1 MTESIQTIMIK
12 AVIFDLG
19 GVLIDLDLERCR
31 KAFAEDVG
39 YRKID
44 ELLDAW
50 HQKGFYSDLE
60 EGKLSADEFRRKIIE
75 GSVSA
80 GHSVPTTESVS
91 CAESVPSTESVPTT
105 ESVSAVSP
113 DEVDHAMWA
122 LLTGIEPYKIDFLR
136 ELSGKYDLYL
146 LSNNNGISMVR
157 CRQIFKEA
165 GLPMEK
171 VFRKQYLSYEMKM
184 LKPSPQIYRAVIDDI
199 GLSPDEMLF
208 IDDSVSNVA
217 AAASLGI
224 HAVQY
229 VPGADLR
236 AAVNAGLEGDGTC

>member
-1 MTESIQTIMIK
+1 MIK
-12 AVIFDLG
+12 AIIFDLG

-39 YRKID
+39 YRKIN

-60 EGKLSADEFRRKIIE
+60 EGKLSEDEFRRKIIE
-75 GSVSA
+75 GSASA
-80 GHSVPTTESVS
+80 GHS
-91 CAESVPSTESVPTT
+91 APSTESVPSA
-105 ESVSAVSP
+105 ESVPAVSP
-113 DEVDHAMWA
+113 DDVDHAMWA

-157 CRQIFKEA
+157 CRQIFEEA

-184 LKPSPQIYRAVIDDI
+184 LKPSPQIYRAVIEDI

-236 AAVNAGLEGDGTC
+236 TAVNARLEGNGTC

>member
-12 AVIFDLG
+12 AIIFDLG

-60 EGKLSADEFRRKIIE
+60 EGKLSEDEFRRKIIE

-80 GHSVPTTESVS
+80 GHSAP
-91 CAESVPSTESVPTT
+91 CAESAQMSGP
-105 ESVSAVSP
+105 AVSP
-113 DEVDHAMWA
+113 DDVDHAMWA

-157 CRQIFKEA
+157 CRQIFEEA

-184 LKPSPQIYRAVIDDI
+184 LKPSPKIYRAVIDDI

-229 VPGADLR
+229 VPGTDLR
-236 AAVNAGLEGDGTC
+236 AAVNAGLEGDGKC

>member
-1 MTESIQTIMIK
+1 MIK
-12 AVIFDLG
+12 AIIFDLG

-31 KAFAEDVG
+31 KAFVEDVG
-39 YRKID
+39 YRKIN

-60 EGKLSADEFRRKIIE
+60 EGKLSEDEFRRKIIE
-75 GSVSA
+75 GSAFA
-80 GHSVPTTESVS
+80 GHS
-91 CAESVPSTESVPTT
+91 APSTESVPSA
-105 ESVSAVSP
+105 ESVPAVSP
-113 DEVDHAMWA
+113 DDVDHAMWA

-157 CRQIFKEA
+157 CRQIFEEA

-184 LKPSPQIYRAVIDDI
+184 LKPSPQIYRAVIEDI

-236 AAVNAGLEGDGTC
+236 TAVNAGLEGDGKC

>member
-1 MTESIQTIMIK
+1 MIK
-12 AVIFDLG
+12 AIIFDLG

-39 YRKID
+39 YRKIN

-75 GSVSA
+75 GCRKIIEGSAFA
-80 GHSVPTTESVS
+80 GHS
-91 CAESVPSTESVPTT
+91 APSTESVPSA
-105 ESVSAVSP
+105 ESVPAVSP
-113 DEVDHAMWA
+113 DDVDHAMWA

-157 CRQIFKEA
+157 CRQIFEEA

-184 LKPSPQIYRAVIDDI
+184 LKPSPQIYRAVIEDI

-236 AAVNAGLEGDGTC
+236 TAVNAGLEGDGKC

>member
-1 MTESIQTIMIK
+1 MIK
-12 AVIFDLG
+12 AIIFDLG

-31 KAFAEDVG
+31 KAFVEDVG
-39 YRKID
+39 YRKIN

-60 EGKLSADEFRRKIIE
+60 EGKLSEDEFRRKIIE
-75 GSVSA
+75 GSAFA
-80 GHSVPTTESVS
+80 GHS
-91 CAESVPSTESVPTT
+91 APSTESVPSA
-105 ESVSAVSP
+105 ESVPAVSP
-113 DEVDHAMWA
+113 DDVDHAMWA

-157 CRQIFKEA
+157 CRQIFEEA

-184 LKPSPQIYRAVIDDI
+184 LKPSPQIYRAVIEDI

-236 AAVNAGLEGDGTC
+236 TAVNAGLEGDGTC

>member
-12 AVIFDLG
+12 AIIFDLG

-31 KAFAEDVG
+31 KAFVEDVG
-39 YRKID
+39 YRKIN

-60 EGKLSADEFRRKIIE
+60 EGKLSEDEFRRKIIE
-75 GSVSA
+75 GSASA
-80 GHSVPTTESVS
+80 GHPAP
-91 CAESVPSTESVPTT
+91 CAESAPMSGP
-105 ESVSAVSP
+105 AVSP
-113 DEVDHAMWA
+113 DDVDHAMWS
-122 LLTGIEPYKIDFLR
+122 LLTGIDSYKIDFLR
-136 ELSGKYDLYL
+136 ELSEKYDLYL

-157 CRQIFKEA
+157 CRQIFEEA

-236 AAVNAGLEGDGTC
+236 TAVNAGLEGDGKC

>member
-1 MTESIQTIMIK
+1 MIK
-12 AVIFDLG
+12 AIIFDLG
-19 GVLIDLDLERCR
+19 GVLIDLDLERCK
-31 KAFAEDVG
+31 KAFVEDVG

-60 EGKLSADEFRRKIIE
+60 EGKLSEDEFRRKIIE
-75 GSVSA
+75 GA
-80 GHSVPTTESVS
+80 
-91 CAESVPSTESVPTT
+91 
-105 ESVSAVSP
+105 VSAVHPVPAAGSELP
-113 DEVDHAMWA
+113 AGPEPMCGPAVASDDVDHAMWA
-122 LLTGIEPYKIDFLR
+122 LLTGIEQYKIDFLR

>member
-1 MTESIQTIMIK
+1 MIK
-12 AVIFDLG
+12 AIIFDLG

-31 KAFAEDVG
+31 KAFVEDVG
-39 YRKID
+39 YRKIN

-60 EGKLSADEFRRKIIE
+60 EGKLSEDEFRRKIIE
-75 GSVSA
+75 GSASA
-80 GHSVPTTESVS
+80 GHPAP
-91 CAESVPSTESVPTT
+91 CAESVPSTESAPG
-105 ESVSAVSP
+105 SGPAVSP
-113 DEVDHAMWA
+113 DDVDHAMWA

-157 CRQIFKEA
+157 CRQIFEEA

-184 LKPSPQIYRAVIDDI
+184 LKPSPQIYRAVIEDI
-199 GLSPDEMLF
+199 GLSQDEMLF
-208 IDDSVSNVA
+208 IDDSVSNIA

-236 AAVNAGLEGDGTC
+236 TAVNAGLEGNGKC

>member
-1 MTESIQTIMIK
+1 MIK

-80 GHSVPTTESVS
+80 GHSVPTTESVP

-105 ESVSAVSP
+105 ESVPAVSP

-236 AAVNAGLEGDGTC
+236 AAVNAGLEGDGPC

>member
-1 MTESIQTIMIK
+1 MIK
-12 AVIFDLG
+12 AIIFDLG

-39 YRKID
+39 YRKIN

-75 GSVSA
+75 GSAFA
-80 GHSVPTTESVS
+80 GHS
-91 CAESVPSTESVPTT
+91 APSTESVPSA
-105 ESVSAVSP
+105 ESVPAVSP
-113 DEVDHAMWA
+113 DDVDHAMWA

-157 CRQIFKEA
+157 CRQIFEEA

-184 LKPSPQIYRAVIDDI
+184 LKPSPQIYRAVIEDI

-236 AAVNAGLEGDGTC
+236 TAVNAGLEGDGKC

>member
-1 MTESIQTIMIK
+1 MIK
-12 AVIFDLG
+12 AIIFDLG

-60 EGKLSADEFRRKIIE
+60 EGKLSEDEFRRKIIE
-75 GSVSA
+75 GSASA
-80 GHSVPTTESVS
+80 WHSAP
-91 CAESVPSTESVPTT
+91 CAESAQMSGP
-105 ESVSAVSP
+105 AVSP
-113 DEVDHAMWA
+113 DDVDHAMWA

-157 CRQIFKEA
+157 CRQIFEEA

-184 LKPSPQIYRAVIDDI
+184 LKPSPKIYRAVIDDI

-229 VPGADLR
+229 VPGTDLR
-236 AAVNAGLEGDGTC
+236 AAVNAGLEGDGKC

>member
-1 MTESIQTIMIK
+1 MIK

-80 GHSVPTTESVS
+80 GHSVPTTESV
-91 CAESVPSTESVPTT
+91 P
-105 ESVSAVSP
+105 AVSP

>member
-1 MTESIQTIMIK
+1 MIK

-80 GHSVPTTESVS
+80 GHSGPTTESV
-91 CAESVPSTESVPTT
+91 P
-105 ESVSAVSP
+105 AVSP

>member
-1 MTESIQTIMIK
+1 MIK
-12 AVIFDLG
+12 AIIFDLG
-19 GVLIDLDLERCR
+19 GVLIDLDLERCK
-31 KAFAEDVG
+31 KAFVEDVG

-60 EGKLSADEFRRKIIE
+60 EGKLSEDEFRRKIIE
-75 GSVSA
+75 GSASA
-80 GHSVPTTESVS
+80 GHPAPCV
-91 CAESVPSTESVPTT
+91 ESVPSTGSAPG
-105 ESVSAVSP
+105 SGPAVSP
-113 DEVDHAMWA
+113 DDVDHAMWS
-122 LLTGIEPYKIDFLR
+122 LLTGIDSYKIDFLR

-157 CRQIFKEA
+157 CRQIFEEA

-184 LKPSPQIYRAVIDDI
+184 LKPSPQIYRAVIEDI

-236 AAVNAGLEGDGTC
+236 TAVNAGLEGDGKC